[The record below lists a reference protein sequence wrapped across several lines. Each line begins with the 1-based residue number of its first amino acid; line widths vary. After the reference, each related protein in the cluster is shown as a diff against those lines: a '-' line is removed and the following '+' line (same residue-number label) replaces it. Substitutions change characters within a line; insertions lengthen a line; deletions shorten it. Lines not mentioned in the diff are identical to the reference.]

1 MMWHLKD
8 RYLEKSLLKT
18 DPQFLEKL
26 NKAYEATLNESH
38 VEGTDADIEV
48 EIVLKKGVSYTANIP
63 TLTLEK
69 RPDYN
74 PKAWNKSPDV
84 DPPEGVMMQIIEDV
98 GNGILRRTCA
108 LFNDGNWAYECDGE
122 PSLSCNSDVK
132 FFRPW
137 EDPE

>member
-1 MMWHLKD
+1 MTWHLKD

-26 NKAYEATLNESH
+26 NKAYEAAF
-38 VEGTDADIEV
+38 EGTDADIEV
-48 EIVLKKGVSYTANIP
+48 EIVLNKGVSYTANIS

-74 PKAWNKSPDV
+74 PNTWNAYPDV
-84 DPPEGVMMQIIEDV
+84 DPPEGVMMQIIEEV

-108 LFNDGNWAYECDGE
+108 LFNDGNWAYEYDGE
-122 PSLSCNSDVK
+122 PSYSCRSDVK

>member
-26 NKAYEATLNESH
+26 NKAYEAAF
-38 VEGTDADIEV
+38 EGTDADTEI
-48 EIVLKKGVSYTANIP
+48 EIVLNKGVSYTANIS

-74 PKAWNKSPDV
+74 PNTWNAYPDV
-84 DPPEGVMMQIIEDV
+84 DPPEGVMMQIIEEV

-108 LFNDGNWAYECDGE
+108 LFNDGNWAYEYDGE
-122 PSLSCNSDVK
+122 PSYSCRSDVK

>member
-48 EIVLKKGVSYTANIP
+48 EIVLKSGVSYTAKIS
-63 TLTLEK
+63 TLFLEK
-69 RPDYN
+69 SPDYN
-74 PKAWNKSPDV
+74 PKAWNKYPDV
-84 DPPEGVMMQIIEDV
+84 DPPEGVMMQIIKDV
-98 GNGILRRTCA
+98 GDDCLSRTCG
-108 LFNDGNWAYECDGE
+108 FFDKGDWKNEYDGE
-122 PSLSCNSDVK
+122 PTSLCSGVVK

-137 EDPE
+137 EDPA

>member
-26 NKAYEATLNESH
+26 NRAYEAAF
-38 VEGTDADIEV
+38 EGTDADIEV
-48 EIVLKKGVSYTANIP
+48 EIVLNKGVSYTANIS

-74 PKAWNKSPDV
+74 PNTWNAYPDV
-84 DPPEGVMMQIIEDV
+84 DPPEGVMMQIIEEV

-108 LFNDGNWAYECDGE
+108 LFNDGNWTYEYDGE
-122 PSLSCNSDVK
+122 PGYSCRSDVK

>member
-1 MMWHLKD
+1 MKWHLKD

-26 NKAYEATLNESH
+26 NKAYEVTLNESH

-48 EIVLKKGVSYTANIP
+48 EIVLKKGVSYTANIS
-63 TLTLEK
+63 TLILEK

-74 PKAWNKSPDV
+74 PNTWNAYPDV
-84 DPPEGVMMQIIEDV
+84 DPPEGVMMQVIEDV
-98 GNGILRRTCA
+98 GDGNSSRTCGFFDNGIWVYEWNGQPSA
-108 LFNDGNWAYECDGE
+108 LCRG
-122 PSLSCNSDVK
+122 DVK

-137 EDPE
+137 EDPK

>member
-1 MMWHLKD
+1 MWHLKD
-8 RYLEKSLLKT
+8 RHLEKSLLKT

-26 NKAYEATLNESH
+26 NKAYEAAF
-38 VEGTDADIEV
+38 EGTDADIEV
-48 EIVLKKGVSYTANIP
+48 EIVLNKGVSYTANIS

-74 PKAWNKSPDV
+74 PNTWNAYPDV
-84 DPPEGVMMQIIEDV
+84 DPPEGVMMQIIEEV

-108 LFNDGNWAYECDGE
+108 LFNDGNWAYEYDGE
-122 PSLSCNSDVK
+122 PSYSCRSDVK